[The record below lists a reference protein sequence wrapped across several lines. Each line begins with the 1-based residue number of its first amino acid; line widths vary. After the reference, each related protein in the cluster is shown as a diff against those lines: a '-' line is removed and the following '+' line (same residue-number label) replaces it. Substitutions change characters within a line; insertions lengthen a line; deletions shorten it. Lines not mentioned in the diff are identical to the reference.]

1 MRRLLDDVVDERFYP
16 DPQTLDRR
24 GFFSLDRERGA
35 PVMPSLPPPPHN
47 PTLSTNPQG
56 VTVIIQQNQEN
67 PTVSNQPQFQGDY
80 VRGDKVMGDK
90 VGRDKIGTQI
100 NNASP
105 NLVETVQQ
113 VKALLNEL
121 SEAYNPHGLS

>member
-1 MRRLLDDVVDERFYP
+1 M
-16 DPQTLDRR
+16 
-24 GFFSLDRERGA
+24 
-35 PVMPSLPPPPHN
+35 
-47 PTLSTNPQG
+47 
-56 VTVIIQQNQEN
+56 
-67 PTVSNQPQFQGDY
+67 SNQPQFQGDY

-121 SEAYNPHGLS
+121 SEAYNPHTEKGQTLITQQALQRLESDRTLRERLLNAVKEGGSTAIEEMIDHPVVKPLIAAVKGFMDA